1 MSDRTPF
8 SQDWWRVT
16 LDSIGD
22 AVIAAD
28 VEGRVVFLNPVAQAL
43 TGWTQV
49 EAQGRALNEVFVIIN
64 ETKLENPVEKV
75 FQTGNII
82 GLANHTILVARD
94 GREVP
99 IDDSAAPIRDENGE
113 LVGIVLIFRDITERR
128 RTELTRSYLAAIVES
143 SDDAIIGKMLDGI
156 ITSWNKG
163 AEKTFGYVADEIV
176 GRPITILIPPE
187 RHAEETAIL
196 EKIKRGEYIEHY
208 VTTRI
213 RKDGTAVVVSL
224 SISPIKESTRH
235 INDATGPTI

>member
-1 MSDRTPF
+1 M
-8 SQDWWRVT
+8 
-16 LDSIGD
+16 DSIGD

-64 ETKLENPVEKV
+64 ETSRAKLENPVEKV

-113 LVGIVLIFRDITERR
+113 LVGIVHMTFFTEIRAHKWIAVR
-128 RTELTRSYLAAIVES
+128 AFLTGWGVWILSLMWLFPFVEPYF
-143 SDDAIIGKMLDGI
+143 
-156 ITSWNKG
+156 
-163 AEKTFGYVADEIV
+163 FG
-176 GRPITILIPPE
+176 TIKVPA
-187 RHAEETAIL
+187 HTN
-196 EKIKRGEYIEHY
+196 
-208 VTTRI
+208 
-213 RKDGTAVVVSL
+213 S
-224 SISPIKESTRH
+224 
-235 INDATGPTI
+235 